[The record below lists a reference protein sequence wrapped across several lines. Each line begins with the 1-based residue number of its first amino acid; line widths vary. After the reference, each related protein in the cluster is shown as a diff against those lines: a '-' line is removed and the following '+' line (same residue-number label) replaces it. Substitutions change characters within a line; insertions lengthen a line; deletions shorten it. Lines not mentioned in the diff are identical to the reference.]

1 MWDLKKGESQG
12 SRGVDSS
19 ETGGGRA
26 GRLNRGPGVG
36 EGADRVPWGDRDL
49 LETILDSTAD
59 GILVT
64 DNTGHVV
71 RTNSRFTELW
81 HISEQLLEMR
91 DDLKLLDF
99 VRDQLEDP
107 QPFLSKVRRL
117 YGTAEEDYEVLRFK
131 DGRFFERYSRA
142 LIRAGKVWGRVWS
155 FRNITERKEA
165 EKALRRSEER
175 FRGVFENTLVG
186 LYRTTPDG
194 RILMANP
201 ALVRMMSYPS
211 FEELARLNTED
222 SFAPG
227 HTRSAFKQ
235 RIERD
240 GQVMG
245 LESAWRKH
253 DGSTLFV
260 RESARAIRDDHG
272 QTLYY
277 EGTVEDVTERKR
289 AEEMLRLMQFSI
301 DHSADAA
308 FWMTP
313 DARFVYVNE
322 AACRSLN
329 YSREQLLSMSV
340 HDVDLNFPREVWPEH
355 WKQVKERGSFSLESR
370 HRTSDGRVFPVE
382 IAVNYVE
389 FEGKEYNCAFAR
401 DISERKMVEQKLV
414 EDGAQLK
421 SLASQLSLVEE
432 REKRRL
438 ASELHDQISQSLV
451 IAKIKLDELR
461 QSVSGAKIKK
471 DLDEVCGSLGQTI
484 ANTRTLTFD
493 LSSPVLYELGFE
505 SAVAEWLTEQIEKK
519 HGIKTAFEDDG
530 QAKPLDED
538 IRVLLFRNVRELLIN
553 VVKHSG
559 AGNVDV
565 KISRPDDHV
574 RVVVQDD
581 GVGFDPVQ
589 AACASAKRDAFGLF
603 SIRQRLEKL
612 GGQLEIETARGRGC
626 RITMTAPLK
635 HKSGSDGS
643 RP

>member
-1 MWDLKKGESQG
+1 MWDLKKGES
-12 SRGVDSS
+12 RGPRETDAS
-19 ETGGGRA
+19 EMGDRRP
-26 GRLNRGPGVG
+26 GRLTRGASVSN
-36 EGADRVPWGDRDL
+36 ETDRVPWGDQDL

-64 DNTGHVV
+64 DNAGHVV
-71 RTNSRFTELW
+71 RTNCRFTELW
-81 HISEQLLEMR
+81 HIPDALLEMR
-91 DDLKLLDF
+91 DDWKLVDY

-107 QPFLSKVRRL
+107 GPFLSKVRRL
-117 YGTAEEDYEVLRFK
+117 YGTAEEDYEILRFK

-155 FRNITERKEA
+155 FRDVTERKKA

-201 ALVRMMSYPS
+201 ALVRMMGYPS
-211 FEELARLNTED
+211 FEELSQLNAED
-222 SFAPG
+222 SFSEG
-227 HTRSAFKQ
+227 QKRSTFKD

-245 LESAWRKH
+245 MESAWRKR

-260 RESARAIRDDHG
+260 RESARAIRDEHG
-272 QTLYY
+272 ETLYY

-301 DHSADAA
+301 DHSSDAA

-340 HDVDLNFPREVWPEH
+340 HDIDPDFPPEVWPEH
-355 WKQVKERGSFSLESR
+355 WRQVKERGSFSLESH
-370 HRTSDGRVFPVE
+370 HRTRDGRMFPVE

-401 DISERKMVEQKLV
+401 DISERKMVERKLM

-432 REKRRL
+432 RERRRL

-471 DLDEVCGSLGQTI
+471 DLDEVSGSLGQTI

-493 LSSPVLYELGFE
+493 LSSPILYELGFE
-505 SAVAEWLTEQIEKK
+505 SAVAEWLTERIEKK
-519 HGIKTAFEDDG
+519 HGIKATFEDDG
-530 QAKPLDED
+530 QSKPLDED

-553 VVKHSG
+553 VVKHAS
-559 AGNVDV
+559 ADRVDV
-565 KISRPDDHV
+565 RISRPDDHI
-574 RVVVQDD
+574 RVVVEDD

-589 AACASAKRDAFGLF
+589 AASASAKKDAFGLF

-612 GGQLEIETARGRGC
+612 GGQLEIETGRGRGC

-635 HKSGSDGS
+635 HESVSDEG
-643 RP
+643 RT

>member
-1 MWDLKKGESQG
+1 MWDLKKGGGREP
-12 SRGVDSS
+12 R
-19 ETGGGRA
+19 ETGASDIDDAPVERSDKA
-26 GRLNRGPGVG
+26 VSVS
-36 EGADRVPWGDRDL
+36 DDVDHVPWGDQDL
-49 LETILDSTAD
+49 LETILDSTTD

-71 RTNSRFTELW
+71 RTNCRFTELW
-81 HISEQLLEMR
+81 HIPEQLVEMR
-91 DDLKLLDF
+91 DDWKLVDY

-107 QPFLSKVRRL
+107 GPFLSKVRRL
-117 YGTAEEDYEVLRFK
+117 YETAEEDYEILRFK

-142 LIRAGKVWGRVWS
+142 LLRAGKVWGRVWS
-155 FRNITERKEA
+155 FRDITERKRA
-165 EKALRRSEER
+165 ERALRRSEER

-201 ALVRMMSYPS
+201 ALVRMMGYPS
-211 FEELARLNTED
+211 FKELAKLNTEE

-227 HTRSAFKQ
+227 HTRSAFKN

-245 LESAWRKH
+245 MESAWRRR

-260 RESARAIRDDHG
+260 RESARAIRDEHG
-272 QTLYY
+272 ATLYY
-277 EGTVEDVTERKR
+277 EGTVEDVSERKR

-308 FWMTP
+308 YWMTP

-401 DISERKMVEQKLV
+401 DISERKMVEQKLLD
-414 EDGAQLK
+414 DGAQLK

-471 DLDEVCGSLGQTI
+471 DLDEVCSSLGQTI
-484 ANTRTLTFD
+484 ANTRSLTFD

-505 SAVAEWLTEQIEKK
+505 SAVAEWLTERIEKK
-519 HGIKTAFEDDG
+519 HGIETTFEDDG

-538 IRVLLFRNVRELLIN
+538 IRILLFRNVRELLIN
-553 VVKHSG
+553 VVKHAG
-559 AGNVDV
+559 AGKVDV
-565 KISRPDDHV
+565 RISRPDDHI

-589 AACASAKRDAFGLF
+589 AACASAKKDAFGLF

-612 GGQLEIETARGRGC
+612 GGHLEIDTARGRGC

-635 HKSGSDGS
+635 HEDASEGSGI
-643 RP
+643 